1 MSLHNERVEAG
12 SEFSEP
18 EYQPESPFLNTLT
31 FAPDY
36 SEVNEDRELLQDKFT
51 NVETPFVTQ
60 YVLEETG
67 ETLDPEAE
75 KFAEMLAELYDH
87 EFDEAVFEL
96 VNEVNNLYEERE
108 SEPMLEA
115 YFEPLIRETELL
127 LENMA
132 KGIESYDLKN
142 MNEEE
147 IETLLDK
154 FEPVQT
160 QLPDHFEYFFKKAFK
175 KAKNAVKGAVKL
187 IKKGF
192 QHINPSSILHKLKPI
207 IMPLLRKVLQVAL
220 NKLPDNLQPIARN
233 LANRFLKE
241 TESYESFTE
250 GEEPAGPDVTRIQ
263 REFDGQIMNLLF
275 TSGEV
280 EQELMLTEYIAE
292 SETAVINPIGDLHNA
307 RIRFVNQ
314 ITQLPEGEDPKPLL
328 EEFIPAILPA
338 LKIGIKIIGRPKV
351 VKFLANL
358 LGKHIER
365 FVGKQYTP
373 MLSRAI
379 VDAGLR
385 LINLETTTSE
395 GEEQTAGSAV
405 AATVE
410 DTVRQVAALPEY
422 ILDNEELLEGFIMS
436 EFENAVA
443 ANFPPTLLKPELRE
457 TSNIQGT
464 WVLMPGRKNYKK
476 YTKIFE
482 ISITPQI
489 ARAVQTF
496 GGIHLSQFLQNQR
509 GIAMDKSVKL
519 RIHLYEAIKGSTLS
533 KIAKSE
539 KSVVGLGTSARS
551 AWSQFHPLTPE
562 AAGLLLQQPGLG
574 KKVSSKFLASRK
586 MIAVGQRFYYLEIEG
601 ARLPVLPKICGSTKT
616 KQSSQVNITLDFP
629 RDQIQAFVFLSEA
642 DAQNI
647 ATKIRKRSPIGSII
661 NVLQSV
667 YKAGIYTALSGKSS
681 QRVKIIHESVA
692 PEQFAVG
699 RLTGEAIKRLAVIV
713 LEKLTDK
720 LIEWL
725 SRILVDY
732 FKQKSQE
739 FITATEDCAD
749 GVTIIVTLSNPPGFS
764 VIRKI
769 LKGELKSLIGEWMPN
784 GVPKGRV
791 KVVPGRRF

>member
-18 EYQPESPFLNTLT
+18 EYQPESPFLNTFT
-31 FAPDY
+31 FAPDH
-36 SEVNEDRELLQDKFT
+36 SEANEDRELFQDKFT

-75 KFAEMLAELYDH
+75 KFAEMLAELYDY

-96 VNEVNNLYEERE
+96 VNEVSNLYEERE

-132 KGIESYDLKN
+132 KGIESHDLKN

-147 IETLLDK
+147 IESLLDK

-160 QLPDHFEYFFKKAFK
+160 QLPDHFEYFLKKAFK
-175 KAKNAVKGAVKL
+175 KAKGAVKGAVKL
-187 IKKGF
+187 VKKGF
-192 QHINPSSILHKLKPI
+192 QHINPSNILHKLKPI

-220 NKLPDNLQPIARN
+220 NKLPDSLQPIARN

-263 REFDGQIMNLLF
+263 REIDGQIMNLLF
-275 TSGEV
+275 TTGEV
-280 EQELMLTEYIAE
+280 EQELMFTEYIAE
-292 SETAVINPIGDLHNA
+292 SETAVTNPIGELHNA
-307 RIRFVNQ
+307 RTRFINQ
-314 ITQLPEGEDPKPLL
+314 ITQLQEGEDPKPLL

-385 LINLETTTSE
+385 LINLETTSE

-436 EFENAVA
+436 EFESAVA

-482 ISITPQI
+482 TSITPQI
-489 ARAVQTF
+489 ARVLQTF
-496 GGIHLSQFLQNQR
+496 GGIHLFQFLKNHR
-509 GIAMDKSVKL
+509 GLPMDKSVKV

-539 KSVVGLGTSARS
+539 KSVLGLGTAARS

-562 AAGLLLQQPGLG
+562 AAGMLLQQPGLG
-574 KKVSSKFLASRK
+574 KKVSSNFLASRK

-601 ARLPVLPKICGSTKT
+601 ARVPVLPKLCGSTKP

-629 RDQIQAFVFLSEA
+629 QDQIQAFVFLSEA

-647 ATKIRKRSPIGSII
+647 ATKFRKRAPMGSII
-661 NVLQSV
+661 SLLQSV
-667 YKAGIYTALSGKSS
+667 YKAGVYTALSGKSS

-692 PEQFAVG
+692 PEQFVWG
-699 RLTGEAIKRLAVIV
+699 RGTGEAIKRLAVIV
-713 LEKLTDK
+713 LEKLAEK
-720 LIEWL
+720 IIEWL
-725 SRILVDY
+725 SRLLADY
-732 FKQKSQE
+732 FKQKAQE
-739 FITATEDCAD
+739 FITATENCAD

-764 VIRKI
+764 VIHKI
-769 LKGELKSLIGEWMPN
+769 LKGELKSLNGEWMPN
-784 GVPKGRV
+784 GIPKGRIQ
-791 KVVPGRRF
+791 VVPGQRF